1 MNNKIAAVKSKIM
14 KIINKSSVPE
24 DPMHAKNTL
33 EWLRRLKPDANETL
47 QIATLGHDIERAI
60 EERKVKRKDYQS
72 YDEFKDA
79 HALNSAKIM
88 REIMKEHSMSKAM
101 IEKVF
106 FLVRHHE
113 NGGTKLADVLKHA
126 DSISFFQVGLPFYS
140 TRHNFKQTKERCLW
154 GLKRLP
160 ENLQRIV
167 VKFNYRNPKLSSFIK
182 NKIRELDNYNTDSR
196 KRNWVGISRHP

>member
-1 MNNKIAAVKSKIM
+1 MNKIAAVKDRIIR
-14 KIINKSSVPE
+14 IINKSSVPE
-24 DPMHAKNTL
+24 DPIHAKNTL
-33 EWLRRLKPDANETL
+33 EWLLKLKPDANETL

-88 REIMKEHSMSKAM
+88 KEIMKEHNMNKAM

-113 NGGTKLADVLKHA
+113 NGGTKLADVLKNA
-126 DSISFFQVGLPFYS
+126 DSISFFQVGLPFYHI
-140 TRHNFKQTKERCLW
+140 RHNLEQTKERCLW

-160 ENLQRIV
+160 QSLRRIV
-167 VKFNYRNPKLSSFIK
+167 AKFNYRNPKLNSFIK
-182 NKIRELDNYNTDSR
+182 NKIKELDNYN
-196 KRNWVGISRHP
+196 NHPLQIGSSNVQ

>member
-1 MNNKIAAVKSKIM
+1 MNNKIATVKSKIM

-24 DPMHAKNTL
+24 DPIHAKNTL
-33 EWLRRLKPDANETL
+33 EWLLRLKPDANEAL

-60 EERKVKRKDYQS
+60 EKRKVKRKDYQS

-88 REIMKEHSMSKAM
+88 REIMKEYSINKAM

-113 NGGTKLADVLKHA
+113 NGGTKLADVLKNA
-126 DSISFFQVGLPFYS
+126 DSISFFQVGLSFYHI
-140 TRHNFKQTKERCLW
+140 RHNLEETKERCLW
-154 GLKRLP
+154 GIKRLP
-160 ENLQRIV
+160 KNLRRIV
-167 VKFNYRNPKLSSFIK
+167 AKFNYRNPKLSSFIK
-182 NKIRELDNYNTDSR
+182 HKIRELDNYNTDP
-196 KRNWVGISRHP
+196 KRRNRVGISRHP

>member
-1 MNNKIAAVKSKIM
+1 MNKIATVKNRTIR
-14 KIINKSSVPE
+14 IINKSSVPE
-24 DPMHAKNTL
+24 DPIHAKNTL
-33 EWLRRLKPDANETL
+33 EWLRRLKPDASETL

-72 YDEFKDA
+72 YYEFKDA

-88 REIMKEHSMSKAM
+88 REIMKEHNMNKAM

-106 FLVRHHE
+106 FLVRHRE
-113 NGGTKLADVLKHA
+113 NGGTKLADVLKNA
-126 DSISFFQVGLPFYS
+126 DSISFFHVGLPFYHI
-140 TRHNFKQTKERCLW
+140 RHNLEQTEERCLW

-160 ENLQRIV
+160 QSLRRIV
-167 VKFNYRNPKLSSFIK
+167 AKFNYRNPKLNSFIK

>member
-1 MNNKIAAVKSKIM
+1 MNNKIAAVKNRIIR
-14 KIINKSSVPE
+14 IINKSSVPE
-24 DPMHAKNTL
+24 DPIHAKNTL
-33 EWLRRLKPDANETL
+33 KWLRRLKPDANEAL

-60 EERKVKRKDYQS
+60 DGRKVKRKDYQN

-101 IEKVF
+101 IKKVF

-182 NKIRELDNYNTDSR
+182 KAL
-196 KRNWVGISRHP
+196 

>member
-1 MNNKIAAVKSKIM
+1 MNKIAAVKDRIIR
-14 KIINKSSVPE
+14 IINKSSVPE
-24 DPMHAKNTL
+24 DPIHAKNTL
-33 EWLRRLKPDANETL
+33 EWLLKLKPDANETL

-88 REIMKEHSMSKAM
+88 KEIMKEHNMNKAM

-113 NGGTKLADVLKHA
+113 NGGTKLADVLKNA

-140 TRHNFKQTKERCLW
+140 TRHNLEQTKERCLW

-160 ENLQRIV
+160 QSLRRV
-167 VKFNYRNPKLSSFIK
+167 VAKFNYRNPKLNSFIK
-182 NKIRELDNYNTDSR
+182 NKIKELDNYN
-196 KRNWVGISRHP
+196 NHPLQIGSSNVQ

>member
-1 MNNKIAAVKSKIM
+1 MNKIATVKNRTIR
-14 KIINKSSVPE
+14 IINKSSVPE
-24 DPMHAKNTL
+24 DPIHAKNTL
-33 EWLRRLKPDANETL
+33 EWLRRLKPDANEAL

-113 NGGTKLADVLKHA
+113 NGGTKLADVLKNA
-126 DSISFFQVGLPFYS
+126 DSISFFQVGLPFYHI
-140 TRHNFKQTKERCLW
+140 RHNLEQTKERCLW

-160 ENLQRIV
+160 KNLRRIV
-167 VKFNYRNPKLSSFIK
+167 AKFNYRNPKLSSFIK
-182 NKIRELDNYNTDSR
+182 NKIRELDNYNTDPKR
-196 KRNWVGISRHP
+196 RNWVGGD